1 MVRLEIVTPEAKTF
15 SDNVDSVVIPGV
27 EGELGVLPMHAPL
40 MTLLEPGELR
50 VMKNGEET
58 RLAVGEG
65 FVEVTQ
71 EKIAVLTDMAVKES
85 DIDES
90 AAEAAIKL
98 PYLSRP
104 DIKEGDECR
113 SGYTARSAADVRA
126 SSSREGP
133 SNRIASALCA
143 FSRDS
148 STRCAILGQAAR
160 SIRGSGPARNPLNAR
175 PASAAAS
182 SGSRSATTTATPEDS
197 STRSRW
203 KAARSAGDIR
213 RRVSSV
219 PSSDMP

>member
-15 SDNVDSVVIPGV
+15 SDNVDSVVIPGI

-90 AAEAAIKL
+90 AAEAAIKRAEEAMR
-98 PYLSRP
+98 SERMS
-104 DIKEGDECR
+104 DE
-113 SGYTARSAADVRA
+113 
-126 SSSREGP
+126 E
-133 SNRIASALCA
+133 
-143 FSRDS
+143 
-148 STRCAILGQAAR
+148 Q
-160 SIRGSGPARNPLNAR
+160 
-175 PASAAAS
+175 
-182 SGSRSATTTATPEDS
+182 ATT
-197 STRSRW
+197 
-203 KAARSAGDIR
+203 KAALMRSLALVKVKR
-213 RRVSSV
+213 RRQA
-219 PSSDMP
+219 